1 MKAVNRLRGMRDLTQ
16 ESWLQKRGLEDGL
29 INLLGSCGYRY
40 LQVPILEATELFL
53 RKSGGEL
60 ASQLYGFT
68 DAGSNSVSLRPEFT
82 SSVMRHYLEHA
93 RDIPLPARWQYSGPV
108 FRYGAAERQPGESG
122 QFTQV
127 GAELI
132 GSDNVVADAELLSMA
147 AQVPARLGLNDCR
160 LELADM
166 EVLNELLDLAQ
177 LSDRARSFVIASV
190 PQLREGPSALSAA
203 LERSRQLHLA
213 GHSSREE
220 NLGVAIAGLDEG
232 QARKVLHGF
241 LEWSAGDAQRLG
253 QRSPEQVVDRLF
265 RRLRGSDEVARLERG
280 LELVTELV
288 GIRGEP
294 GKALD
299 RASAMMQRAGVS
311 STALSRLSRLVDLVL
326 GAEPALQG
334 RLVLD
339 FGLVRGLAYYNGIIF
354 EAKHPSGAAS
364 LGGGG
369 RYDGLSRA
377 LGSDETVPA
386 LGFAYN
392 LDALMALIDTEID
405 TEDGREK
412 APNGGVG
419 PEGLM
424 AWQSKSLVVSE
435 SPGGCENALKIANQI
450 RREGHF
456 AQLEVNGRST
466 AESVSYAG
474 RQGFDRVVIVGDDGQ
489 ATIQD
494 IE

>member
-1 MKAVNRLRGMRDLTQ
+1 MRDLSQ

-29 INLLGSCGYRY
+29 INLLGSYGYRY

-53 RKSGGEL
+53 RKSGGQL

-93 RDIPLPARWQYSGPV
+93 RDMPLPARWQYSGPV
-108 FRYGAAERQPGESG
+108 FRYGAAEGQTEESG

-132 GSDNVVADAELLSMA
+132 GSDNVLADAELLSMA
-147 AQVPARLGLNDCR
+147 AQVPAHLGIDDCR
-160 LELADM
+160 LEMADM
-166 EVLNELLDLAQ
+166 DVLNELLDVVQ
-177 LSDRARSFVIASV
+177 LSERARSFVVASV

-203 LERSRQLHLA
+203 LDRSRQLHLA
-213 GHSSREE
+213 GHSSRDE
-220 NLGVAIAGLDEG
+220 NLGIAIAGLDEG

-241 LEWSAGDAQRLG
+241 LEWSAGDALRLG
-253 QRSPEQVVDRLF
+253 QRSPDQVVDRLF
-265 RRLRGSDEVARLERG
+265 RRLRGSDEVDRLGRG

-294 GKALD
+294 ADSLEQ
-299 RASAMMQRAGVS
+299 ASAIMQRAGAH
-311 STALSRLSRLVDLVL
+311 STALSRLSRLLDIVL
-326 GAEPALQG
+326 GADPSMEG

-354 EAKHPSGAAS
+354 EATHADKDGS

-377 LGSDETVPA
+377 LGSAETVPA
-386 LGFAYN
+386 LGFAYS
-392 LDALMALIDTEID
+392 LDALQSLLESRY
-405 TEDGREK
+405 GRVS
-412 APNGGVG
+412 GGG
-419 PEGLM
+419 PSPEPLL
-424 AWQSKSLVVSE
+424 AWRNKSLVVSR
-435 SPGGCENALKIANQI
+435 SPDGYDKALQTANKL
-450 RREGHF
+450 RSEGHS
-456 AQLEVNGRST
+456 AQLEVND
-466 AESVSYAG
+466 APVEESINYA
-474 RQGFDRVVIVGDDGQ
+474 RTLEFDRVFIVEDDGQ
-489 ATIQD
+489 ATIHD
-494 IE
+494 F